1 MSSVNYTLKNKNV
14 RLLTSQQAWVIGKNG
29 KRKLDPNYKFIG
41 KVKISTPNMLMT
53 ASDRQ
58 KPTYKGD
65 VVDLNITAKKQMI
78 DHFYDNNGRR
88 NKNTVAYFA
97 IKK

>member
-58 KPTYKGD
+58 NFIY
-65 VVDLNITAKKQMI
+65 
-78 DHFYDNNGRR
+78 
-88 NKNTVAYFA
+88 
-97 IKK
+97 